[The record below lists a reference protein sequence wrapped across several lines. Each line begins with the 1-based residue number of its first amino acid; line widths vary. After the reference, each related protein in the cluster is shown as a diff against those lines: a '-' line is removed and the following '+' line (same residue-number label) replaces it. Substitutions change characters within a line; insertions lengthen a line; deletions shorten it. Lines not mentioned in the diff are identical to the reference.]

1 MFRDLKQNMNKGNQK
16 NVMWTKWG
24 YWRSQIIKT
33 FGTKKYLSELKI
45 SLKELYSRLE
55 ETEKTISKPENSS
68 IDVVES

>member
-1 MFRDLKQNMNKGNQK
+1 
-16 NVMWTKWG
+16 MWTKWG